1 VTGSLRLKWSNTTS
15 VGCRDLLAD
24 QVPIELAMLEGGVLR
39 VSALTDRFGISDVI
53 GNGEISLSEFSVLEH
68 TDRKLVIA
76 STEAEDTTY
85 MVQFSPFR
93 IVQKYLDETKMI
105 VNHRDSL
112 YFENIG

>member
-1 VTGSLRLKWSNTTS
+1 MTGSLRLKWSNTTS

-76 STEAEDTTY
+76 SKEAEDITY

-93 IVQKYLDETKMI
+93 IVQKY
-105 VNHRDSL
+105 
-112 YFENIG
+112 

>member
-1 VTGSLRLKWSNTTS
+1 MTGSLRLKWSNTTS

-76 STEAEDTTY
+76 STEAEDITY

-93 IVQKYLDETKMI
+93 IVQKY
-105 VNHRDSL
+105 
-112 YFENIG
+112 

>member
-1 VTGSLRLKWSNTTS
+1 MTGSLKLKWSNTTS

-76 STEAEDTTY
+76 SKEAEDITY

-93 IVQKYLDETKMI
+93 IVQKY
-105 VNHRDSL
+105 
-112 YFENIG
+112 